1 MVTDNTHTGDAH
13 NRALVMAIRSE
24 LDRQRI
30 NGKLVD
36 GKPMTYELVAEKTGM
51 HIRTVN
57 RLLNDQRPFKIGQFV
72 AIANV
77 LGVAPADLMAEA
89 EAAVAKSE

>member
-1 MVTDNTHTGDAH
+1 
-13 NRALVMAIRSE
+13 
-24 LDRQRI
+24 
-30 NGKLVD
+30 
-36 GKPMTYELVAEKTGM
+36 M